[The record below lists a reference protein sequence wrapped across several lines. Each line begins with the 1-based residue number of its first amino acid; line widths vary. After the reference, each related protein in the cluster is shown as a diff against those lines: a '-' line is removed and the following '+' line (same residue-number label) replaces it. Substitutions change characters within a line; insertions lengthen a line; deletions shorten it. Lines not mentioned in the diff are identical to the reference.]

1 MFWKLREEGESSG
14 DTEDG
19 DRRRGREEETGA
31 AEFRREK
38 KGEKEAPAFLLHAD
52 FSPNLILRS
61 VGEKERVDRWVREYN
76 VGCPISNVWQLGQ
89 FILLLVGP

>member
-1 MFWKLREEGESSG
+1 MEIKGRRRER
-14 DTEDG
+14 DAEDG

-52 FSPNLILRS
+52 FFPNLILRS

-76 VGCPISNVWQLGQ
+76 VGCPFLNFGIGPL
-89 FILLLVGP
+89 FIHLLDP